1 MFPTVREVLALD
13 PVRHGAPRLV
23 AGEAGLDRPVRW
35 VHVAE
40 VPDIATLLRGGEL
53 VLTTGIGLP
62 ADDAGLRV
70 FIGALADVGVS
81 GLVVELGRRYVSG
94 VPRVMAAAAERRG
107 LPLVELRRATPFVRV
122 TEAVHALIVD
132 AQLTELRATEE
143 IHQRFTELSV
153 EGAGPAEVVRQAA
166 ELSGCPVVLENLS
179 RQVLAYDPAG
189 ESAELLLDGWEQHS
203 RRISPAGRTAYDSD
217 SGWLV
222 TTVGARGQDW
232 GRLLLRWPGGGELTT
247 PAPVPDG
254 MPDLEAGQVGQV
266 PGGPPTRLT
275 ILVERA
281 ASALALGR
289 LIRRD
294 AEGLERQI
302 HRTLLTALLDHS
314 RPVDE
319 VALRARALGVVL
331 ERRHLVGVVVRYR
344 ADEPAAEVGSPG
356 ESGQVDPEAGPARL
370 RDLSEAVGQ
379 ALDEAKLIGLS
390 SAIDDQ
396 AVGVLLALPD
406 AAAEER
412 ALAAFAAALRRN
424 RMDAAPPRPPDAV
437 PARPGG
443 SAPGATPA
451 RTGTSA
457 AGAGSARTGTS
468 AAGAGSARTG
478 TSAAGAGSA
487 RTGTTAAGA
496 GSVRTGT
503 TAAGAGSVRT
513 GTTAA
518 GAGSARTGT
527 TAAGAGSV
535 RPGGAGPAA
544 LAGLGAPPHARTAGT
559 GAPPSLLRTA
569 GPASVIVAAGS
580 GVGSL
585 REARR
590 SLVEARQVADA
601 ARRDRRD
608 LPIFRLPH
616 VGLAG
621 LLHLLRDE
629 PRLQTFVERE
639 LGALLAYDARH
650 PREQLLGTLRAYL
663 EQGRNKSAGAAAAH
677 LSRPAFYE
685 RLARIARILDVDLH
699 SVEACISLHV
709 ALLALDAV
717 RTP

>member
-1 MFPTVREVLALD
+1 MATLSVKVLGEAAGGWAAGVTDGSVSAVFPTVREVLALE

-23 AGEAGLDRPVRW
+23 AGDAGLDRPVRW

-40 VPDIATLLRGGEL
+40 VPDIATLLGGGEL

-62 ADDAGLRV
+62 ADDAGLRA
-70 FIGALADVGVS
+70 FIADLADVGVS

-153 EGAGPAEVVRQAA
+153 EGAGPGEVVRQAA

-203 RRISPAGRTAYDSD
+203 RRIRPAGRTAYDAD

-222 TTVGARGQDW
+222 TMVGARGQDW
-232 GRLLLRWPGGGELTT
+232 GRLLLRWPGDGELTT
-247 PAPVPDG
+247 RGPRRPAESGRNASAGEVRFGESAPGVRTPDS
-254 MPDLEAGQVGQV
+254 
-266 PGGPPTRLT
+266 PPTRLT

-281 ASALALGR
+281 ASTLALGR

-294 AEGLERQI
+294 AEGLERQL

-344 ADEPAAEVGSPG
+344 TEDPAGEGGHEPAGDGGLAPG
-356 ESGQVDPEAGPARL
+356 GPEAGPARL
-370 RDLSEAVGQ
+370 RDLAEAVGH
-379 ALDEAKLIGLS
+379 AVREAKLTALT
-390 SAIDDQ
+390 SALDDQ
-396 AVGVLLALPD
+396 AVGALLALSD

-412 ALAAFAAALRRN
+412 ALAAFAAALRRT
-424 RMDAAPPRPPDAV
+424 RPDALAPRAAETSRAGETSRAVPRPAEASRAASWTDEATRGGGAPTPGEASGVGGVPRAGGAPVRPV
-437 PARPGG
+437 PA
-443 SAPGATPA
+443 SA
-451 RTGTSA
+451 
-457 AGAGSARTGTS
+457 
-468 AAGAGSARTG
+468 
-478 TSAAGAGSA
+478 
-487 RTGTTAAGA
+487 
-496 GSVRTGT
+496 V
-503 TAAGAGSVRT
+503 
-513 GTTAA
+513 
-518 GAGSARTGT
+518 
-527 TAAGAGSV
+527 
-535 RPGGAGPAA
+535 
-544 LAGLGAPPHARTAGT
+544 
-559 GAPPSLLRTA
+559 
-569 GPASVIVAAGS
+569 VIAAGS

-590 SLVEARQVADA
+590 SLVEARQIADA

-608 LPIFRLPH
+608 LPIFRLPN

-639 LGALLAYDARH
+639 LGALLTYDAQH

-685 RLARIARILDVDLH
+685 RLARIGRILDVDLD
-699 SVEACISLHV
+699 SVDACLSLHV

>member
-13 PVRHGAPRLV
+13 PVRHGAPRVV
-23 AGEAGLDRPVRW
+23 AGDAGLDRPVRW

-40 VPDIATLLRGGEL
+40 VPDIATLLGGGEL

-62 ADDAGLRV
+62 GDDAGLRA
-70 FIGALADVGVS
+70 FIGDLADVGVS

-107 LPLVELRRATPFVRV
+107 LPLVELRRATPFVRI

-143 IHQRFTELSV
+143 IHQRFTDLSV
-153 EGAGPAEVVRQAA
+153 EGADAAEVIRQAA
-166 ELSGCPVVLENLS
+166 DLSGCPVVLENLS
-179 RQVLAYDPAG
+179 RQVLGYDPAG

-203 RRISPAGRTAYDSD
+203 RRIRPAGRTAYDPD

-222 TTVGARGQDW
+222 TVVGARGQDW
-232 GRLLLRWPGGGELTT
+232 GRLLLRWPAGGEL
-247 PAPVPDG
+247 PSRRGADPVEPDARPG
-254 MPDLEAGQVGQV
+254 
-266 PGGPPTRLT
+266 GGPPTRFT
-275 ILVERA
+275 ILIERA
-281 ASALALGR
+281 ASTLALGR

-319 VALRARALGVVL
+319 VALRAKALGVVL
-331 ERRHLVGVVVRYR
+331 ERRHLVGVMVRHR
-344 ADEPAAEVGSPG
+344 ADDPAG
-356 ESGQVDPEAGPARL
+356 EGGPEAGPARL

-379 ALDEAKLIGLS
+379 ALRESKLTALT
-390 SAIDDQ
+390 SAVDDHS
-396 AVGVLLALPD
+396 VGALLALPD
-406 AAAEER
+406 PAAEDR
-412 ALAAFAAALRRN
+412 ALSAFAAALRRVRLDAGAVRTASGADAS
-424 RMDAAPPRPPDAV
+424 RMVSGGDPSRPAGG
-437 PARPGG
+437 APGG
-443 SAPGATPA
+443 
-451 RTGTSA
+451 
-457 AGAGSARTGTS
+457 
-468 AAGAGSARTG
+468 
-478 TSAAGAGSA
+478 
-487 RTGTTAAGA
+487 
-496 GSVRTGT
+496 
-503 TAAGAGSVRT
+503 
-513 GTTAA
+513 
-518 GAGSARTGT
+518 
-527 TAAGAGSV
+527 
-535 RPGGAGPAA
+535 
-544 LAGLGAPPHARTAGT
+544 
-559 GAPPSLLRTA
+559 
-569 GPASVIVAAGS
+569 VIVAAGS

-590 SLVEARQVADA
+590 SLVEARQIAEA

-639 LGALLAYDARH
+639 LGALLEYDARH
-650 PREQLLGTLRAYL
+650 PRERLLDTLRAYL
-663 EQGRNKSAGAAAAH
+663 EQGRNKSAAAAAAH

-685 RLARIARILDVDLH
+685 RLARIARILDVDLD
-699 SVEACISLHV
+699 SVEASLSLHV

-717 RTP
+717 RLP

>member
-1 MFPTVREVLALD
+1 MSPVFPTVREVLALD

-62 ADDAGLRV
+62 ADDDGLRV

-203 RRISPAGRTAYDSD
+203 RRISPAGRTAYDQD

-232 GRLLLRWPGGGELTT
+232 GRLLLRWPAGSELTT
-247 PAPVPDG
+247 PAPVPDRAPG
-254 MPDLEAGQVGQV
+254 PEAGRIG
-266 PGGPPTRLT
+266 PGAPPTRLT

-319 VALRARALGVVL
+319 VALRARALGVAL

-356 ESGQVDPEAGPARL
+356 ESGPVDPEAGPARL

-379 ALDEAKLIGLS
+379 ALREAKLTGLS

-406 AAAEER
+406 AATEER

-437 PARPGG
+437 PARPGVPVSG
-443 SAPGATPA
+443 V
-451 RTGTSA
+451 
-457 AGAGSARTGTS
+457 GSARSGVPAS
-468 AAGAGSARTG
+468 GVVPGRPGVPASGVGSAR
-478 TSAAGAGSA
+478 
-487 RTGTTAAGA
+487 
-496 GSVRTGT
+496 
-503 TAAGAGSVRT
+503 
-513 GTTAA
+513 
-518 GAGSARTGT
+518 
-527 TAAGAGSV
+527 
-535 RPGGAGPAA
+535 PGGVTGPAA
-544 LAGLGAPPHARTAGT
+544 QAWPGVPPQA
-559 GAPPSLLRTA
+559 RTA
-569 GPASVIVAAGS
+569 GPAAVIIAAGS

-685 RLARIARILDVDLH
+685 RLARIARILDVDFD
-699 SVEACISLHV
+699 SVEACLSLHV

>member
-1 MFPTVREVLALD
+1 MAPVFPTVREVLVLD

-23 AGEAGLDRPVRW
+23 AGDTGLDRPVRW

-40 VPDIATLLRGGEL
+40 VPDIATLLGGGEL

-62 ADDAGLRV
+62 ADDAGLRA
-70 FIGALADVGVS
+70 FIAALADVGVS

-94 VPRVMAAAAERRG
+94 VPRVMVAAAQRRG
-107 LPLVELRRATPFVRV
+107 LPLVELRRATPFVRI

-153 EGAGPAEVVRQAA
+153 EGAGPGEVVRQAA
-166 ELSGCPVVLENLS
+166 ELAGCPVVLENLS

-203 RRISPAGRTAYDSD
+203 RRVQPAGRTAYDPD

-232 GRLLLRWPGGGELTT
+232 GRLLLRWPGGSLATDT
-247 PAPVPDG
+247 P
-254 MPDLEAGQVGQV
+254 V
-266 PGGPPTRLT
+266 PGGTPPTRLT
-275 ILVERA
+275 ILIERA
-281 ASALALGR
+281 ASTLALGR

-302 HRTLLTALLDHS
+302 HGTLLTALLDHS

-331 ERRHLVGVVVRYR
+331 ERRRLVGVVVRHR
-344 ADEPAAEVGSPG
+344 VDDPAG
-356 ESGQVDPEAGPARL
+356 ESGPEAGPARL
-370 RDLSEAVGQ
+370 RDLAEAVGQ
-379 ALDEAKLIGLS
+379 ALREAKLTALT
-390 SAIDDQ
+390 SAVDDQ
-396 AVGVLLALPD
+396 AVGVLLALPESVVED
-406 AAAEER
+406 R
-412 ALAAFAAALRRN
+412 ALAAFATALHRVRL
-424 RMDAAPPRPPDAV
+424 DAAP
-437 PARPGG
+437 ARQSTGG
-443 SAPGATPA
+443 
-451 RTGTSA
+451 
-457 AGAGSARTGTS
+457 
-468 AAGAGSARTG
+468 
-478 TSAAGAGSA
+478 
-487 RTGTTAAGA
+487 
-496 GSVRTGT
+496 V
-503 TAAGAGSVRT
+503 
-513 GTTAA
+513 
-518 GAGSARTGT
+518 
-527 TAAGAGSV
+527 
-535 RPGGAGPAA
+535 GP
-544 LAGLGAPPHARTAGT
+544 
-559 GAPPSLLRTA
+559 
-569 GPASVIVAAGS
+569 VIVAAGC

-601 ARRDRRD
+601 ARRDRRE
-608 LPIFRLPH
+608 LTVFRLPH

-639 LGALLAYDARH
+639 LGPLLAYDARH

-685 RLARIARILDVDLH
+685 RLARIGRILGADLD
-699 SVEACISLHV
+699 SVEACLSLHV

-717 RTP
+717 RNT

>member
-1 MFPTVREVLALD
+1 MSPVFPTVREVLALV

-40 VPDIATLLRGGEL
+40 VPDIATLLGGGEL

-62 ADDAGLRV
+62 ADDAGLRA
-70 FIGALADVGVS
+70 FIGDLADVGVS

-94 VPRVMAAAAERRG
+94 VPRVMSAAAERRG
-107 LPLVELRRATPFVRV
+107 LPLVELRRATPFVRI

-153 EGAGPAEVVRQAA
+153 EGAEPAEVLRQAA
-166 ELSGCPVVLENLS
+166 ELAGCPVVLENLS

-203 RRISPAGRTAYDSD
+203 RRIRPTGRTAYDPD

-232 GRLLLRWPGGGELTT
+232 GRLLLRWP
-247 PAPVPDG
+247 AA
-254 MPDLEAGQVGQV
+254 EAA
-266 PGGPPTRLT
+266 PPTRLT
-275 ILVERA
+275 ILIERA
-281 ASALALGR
+281 ASTLALGR

-302 HRTLLTALLDHS
+302 HRTLLTALIDHS

-319 VALRARALGVVL
+319 VALRAKALGVTL
-331 ERRHLVGVVVRYR
+331 DRRHLVGVVVRHR
-344 ADEPAAEVGSPG
+344 SDDPAAPG
-356 ESGQVDPEAGPARL
+356 ADTGPEAGPARL
-370 RDLSEAVGQ
+370 RDLAEAVGQ
-379 ALDEAKLIGLS
+379 AVREAKLTALT
-390 SAIDDQ
+390 SAVDDH
-396 AVGVLLALPD
+396 AVGALLALPD
-406 AAAEER
+406 PADEEK
-412 ALAAFAAALRRN
+412 ALAAFAAALHRVRL
-424 RMDAAPPRPPDAV
+424 DAAPVR
-437 PARPGG
+437 PARPVD
-443 SAPGATPA
+443 
-451 RTGTSA
+451 
-457 AGAGSARTGTS
+457 GAGRGAPAGGGRSGD
-468 AAGAGSARTG
+468 GAGRGAPAGGGRSG
-478 TSAAGAGSA
+478 DGAGRGGPAGGGRS
-487 RTGTTAAGA
+487 GDGA
-496 GSVRTGT
+496 GRG
-503 TAAGAGSVRT
+503 
-513 GTTAA
+513 
-518 GAGSARTGT
+518 
-527 TAAGAGSV
+527 
-535 RPGGAGPAA
+535 GPA
-544 LAGLGAPPHARTAGT
+544 GGGRSGD
-559 GAPPSLLRTA
+559 
-569 GPASVIVAAGS
+569 GPTRPAVVVAAGS

-590 SLVEARQVADA
+590 SLVEARQIAEA
-601 ARRDRRD
+601 ARRDPRD
-608 LPIFRLPH
+608 LPCFRLPH

-639 LGALLAYDARH
+639 LGALLAYDAQH

-663 EQGRNKSAGAAAAH
+663 EQGRNKSAAAVAAH

-685 RLARIARILDVDLH
+685 RLARIGRILGADLD
-699 SVEACISLHV
+699 SVEQCLSLHV

>member
-1 MFPTVREVLALD
+1 MFPTVREVLALV

-23 AGEAGLDRPVRW
+23 AGDTGLDRPVRW

-40 VPDIATLLRGGEL
+40 VPDIATLLGGGEL

-62 ADDAGLRV
+62 ADDAGLRA
-70 FIGALADVGVS
+70 FIGDLADVGVS

-107 LPLVELRRATPFVRV
+107 LPLVELRRATPFVRI

-153 EGAGPAEVVRQAA
+153 EGAEPTEVLRQAA

-203 RRISPAGRTAYDSD
+203 RQIRPAGRTAYDPD

-232 GRLLLRWPGGGELTT
+232 GRLLLRWP
-247 PAPVPDG
+247 AA
-254 MPDLEAGQVGQV
+254 EAT
-266 PGGPPTRLT
+266 PPTRLT
-275 ILVERA
+275 ILIERA
-281 ASALALGR
+281 ASTLALGR

-302 HRTLLTALLDHS
+302 HRTLLTALIDHS

-319 VALRARALGVVL
+319 VALRAKALGVTL
-331 ERRHLVGVVVRYR
+331 DRRHLVGVVVRHR
-344 ADEPAAEVGSPG
+344 ADDPVGDLVDDDSGAARAGARRDPESVG
-356 ESGQVDPEAGPARL
+356 PEAGPARL
-370 RDLSEAVGQ
+370 RDLAEAVGL
-379 ALDEAKLIGLS
+379 ALREARLTALT
-390 SAIDDQ
+390 SAVDDH
-396 AVGVLLALPD
+396 AVGALLALPD
-406 AAAEER
+406 PADEEK
-412 ALAAFAAALRRN
+412 ALAAFAAALRRV
-424 RMDAAPPRPPDAV
+424 RLDAAPVRPSA
-437 PARPGG
+437 ARP
-443 SAPGATPA
+443 A
-451 RTGTSA
+451 
-457 AGAGSARTGTS
+457 
-468 AAGAGSARTG
+468 
-478 TSAAGAGSA
+478 
-487 RTGTTAAGA
+487 
-496 GSVRTGT
+496 V
-503 TAAGAGSVRT
+503 V
-513 GTTAA
+513 
-518 GAGSARTGT
+518 
-527 TAAGAGSV
+527 
-535 RPGGAGPAA
+535 
-544 LAGLGAPPHARTAGT
+544 
-559 GAPPSLLRTA
+559 
-569 GPASVIVAAGS
+569 VAAGS

-590 SLVEARQVADA
+590 SLVEARQIAEA
-601 ARRDRRD
+601 ARRDPRD
-608 LPIFRLPH
+608 LPCFRLPH

-639 LGALLAYDARH
+639 LGPLLAYDAQH

-663 EQGRNKSAGAAAAH
+663 EQGRNKSAAASAAH

-685 RLARIARILDVDLH
+685 RLARIGRILDADLD
-699 SVEACISLHV
+699 SVEQCLSLHV

>member
-1 MFPTVREVLALD
+1 VFPTVREVLALD

-23 AGEAGLDRPVRW
+23 AGDVGLDRPVRW

-40 VPDIATLLRGGEL
+40 VPDIATLLGGGEL

-62 ADDAGLRV
+62 ADDAGLRA
-70 FIGALADVGVS
+70 FIGDLADVGVS

-94 VPRVMAAAAERRG
+94 VPRVMAAVAERRG
-107 LPLVELRRATPFVRV
+107 LPLVELRRATPFVRI

-153 EGAGPAEVVRQAA
+153 EGAGPGEVVRQAA

-203 RRISPAGRTAYDSD
+203 RRIRPAGRTAYDAD

-222 TTVGARGQDW
+222 TTVGARGHDW
-232 GRLLLRWPGGGELTT
+232 GRLLLRWPGGGDLAAGRRVLDAAADDGATVVGAP
-247 PAPVPDG
+247 PA
-254 MPDLEAGQVGQV
+254 
-266 PGGPPTRLT
+266 GPPTRLT

-281 ASALALGR
+281 ASTLALGR

-331 ERRHLVGVVVRYR
+331 ERRHLVGVMVRHR
-344 ADEPAAEVGSPG
+344 ADDPAGEGGPAAEAGHPG
-356 ESGQVDPEAGPARL
+356 DPEAGPARL
-370 RDLSEAVGQ
+370 RDLAEAVGQ
-379 ALDEAKLIGLS
+379 ALHEAKLTGLT
-390 SAIDDQ
+390 SAVDDH

-406 AAAEER
+406 PAAEER
-412 ALAAFAAALRRN
+412 ALAAFATALRRG
-424 RMDAAPPRPPDAV
+424 RLDGPSRPDARCNGA
-437 PARPGG
+437 ARP
-443 SAPGATPA
+443 
-451 RTGTSA
+451 
-457 AGAGSARTGTS
+457 
-468 AAGAGSARTG
+468 
-478 TSAAGAGSA
+478 
-487 RTGTTAAGA
+487 
-496 GSVRTGT
+496 
-503 TAAGAGSVRT
+503 
-513 GTTAA
+513 
-518 GAGSARTGT
+518 
-527 TAAGAGSV
+527 
-535 RPGGAGPAA
+535 PGGAV
-544 LAGLGAPPHARTAGT
+544 L
-559 GAPPSLLRTA
+559 
-569 GPASVIVAAGS
+569 VAAGS

-590 SLVEARQVADA
+590 SLIEARQIADA

-639 LGALLAYDARH
+639 LGALLTYDAQH

-663 EQGRNKSAGAAAAH
+663 EQGRNKSAAAAAAH

-685 RLARIARILDVDLH
+685 RLARIGRVLDVDLD
-699 SVEACISLHV
+699 SVEACLSLHV
-709 ALLALDAV
+709 ALLALDAI

>member
-1 MFPTVREVLALD
+1 MAAVFPTVREVLALD
-13 PVRHGAPRLV
+13 PVRHGAPRVV
-23 AGEAGLDRPVRW
+23 AGDEGLDRPVRW

-40 VPDIATLLRGGEL
+40 VPDIATLLGGGEL

-62 ADDAGLRV
+62 GDDAGLRA
-70 FIGALADVGVS
+70 FIGDLADVGVS

-107 LPLVELRRATPFVRV
+107 LPLVELRRATPFVRI

-143 IHQRFTELSV
+143 IHQRFNDLSV
-153 EGAGPAEVVRQAA
+153 EGADAAEVIRQAA

-179 RQVLAYDPAG
+179 RQVLGYDPAG

-203 RRISPAGRTAYDSD
+203 RRIRPAGRTAYDAD

-232 GRLLLRWPGGGELTT
+232 GRLLLRWPASGD
-247 PAPVPDG
+247 VPSAQAV
-254 MPDLEAGQVGQV
+254 E
-266 PGGPPTRLT
+266 PGSPTRLT
-275 ILVERA
+275 ILIERA
-281 ASALALGR
+281 ASTLALGR

-319 VALRARALGVVL
+319 VGLRAKALGVVL
-331 ERRHLVGVVVRYR
+331 DRRHLVGVMVRHR
-344 ADEPAAEVGSPG
+344 ADDPAGEVG
-356 ESGQVDPEAGPARL
+356 PEAGQARL

-379 ALDEAKLIGLS
+379 ALREAKLTALT
-390 SAIDDQ
+390 SAVDDHS
-396 AVGVLLALPD
+396 VGALLALPD
-406 AAAEER
+406 PAAEDR
-412 ALAAFAAALRRN
+412 ALSAFASALRRV
-424 RMDAAPPRPPDAV
+424 RLDAGTGRP
-437 PARPGG
+437 
-443 SAPGATPA
+443 APGAEPA
-451 RTGTSA
+451 RVAPGPDMSRSASDASRGAVGADASRAGFGVDTSRA
-457 AGAGSARTGTS
+457 AFGVEAARSGV
-468 AAGAGSARTG
+468 GVDPFR
-478 TSAAGAGSA
+478 
-487 RTGTTAAGA
+487 
-496 GSVRTGT
+496 
-503 TAAGAGSVRT
+503 
-513 GTTAA
+513 
-518 GAGSARTGT
+518 
-527 TAAGAGSV
+527 
-535 RPGGAGPAA
+535 GAGP
-544 LAGLGAPPHARTAGT
+544 GG
-559 GAPPSLLRTA
+559 
-569 GPASVIVAAGS
+569 VIIAAGS
-580 GVGSL
+580 GVGTL

-590 SLVEARQVADA
+590 SLVEARQIAEA

-639 LGALLAYDARH
+639 LGALLEYDARH
-650 PREQLLGTLRAYL
+650 PRERLLDTLRAYL

-685 RLARIARILDVDLH
+685 RLARIARILDVDLD
-699 SVEACISLHV
+699 SVEASLSLHV
-709 ALLALDAV
+709 ALLALEAV

>member
-23 AGEAGLDRPVRW
+23 AGDAGLDRPVRW

-40 VPDIATLLRGGEL
+40 VPDIATLLGGGEL

-62 ADDAGLRV
+62 ADDAGLRA
-70 FIGALADVGVS
+70 FIGDLADVGVS

-107 LPLVELRRATPFVRV
+107 LPLVELRRATPFVRI

-153 EGAGPAEVVRQAA
+153 EGADAVEVVRQAA
-166 ELSGCPVVLENLS
+166 ELAGCPVVLENLS

-203 RRISPAGRTAYDSD
+203 RRIRPAGRTAYDPD

-232 GRLLLRWPGGGELTT
+232 GRLLLRWPNEDGRT
-247 PAPVPDG
+247 PETRPSRT
-254 MPDLEAGQVGQV
+254 
-266 PGGPPTRLT
+266 PPTRLT
-275 ILVERA
+275 ILIERA
-281 ASALALGR
+281 ASTLALGR

-319 VALRARALGVVL
+319 VALRAKALGVTL
-331 ERRHLVGVVVRYR
+331 DRRHLVGVVVRHR
-344 ADEPAAEVGSPG
+344 ADDPPEAVPVGEAGLPG
-356 ESGQVDPEAGPARL
+356 DPGPEAGPARL
-370 RDLSEAVGQ
+370 RDLAEAVGQ
-379 ALDEAKLIGLS
+379 ALREAKL
-390 SAIDDQ
+390 SALTSAVDDH
-396 AVGVLLALPD
+396 AVGALLALSDP
-406 AAAEER
+406 AAEEK
-412 ALAAFAAALRRN
+412 ALAAFAAALRRV
-424 RMDAAPPRPPDAV
+424 RLDAV
-437 PARPGG
+437 PTRLPTPRSAVGAAVARPTDGPARPGQ
-443 SAPGATPA
+443 
-451 RTGTSA
+451 TG
-457 AGAGSARTGTS
+457 AGAPRP
-468 AAGAGSARTG
+468 AGS
-478 TSAAGAGSA
+478 
-487 RTGTTAAGA
+487 
-496 GSVRTGT
+496 
-503 TAAGAGSVRT
+503 
-513 GTTAA
+513 
-518 GAGSARTGT
+518 
-527 TAAGAGSV
+527 
-535 RPGGAGPAA
+535 GPAA
-544 LAGLGAPPHARTAGT
+544 L
-559 GAPPSLLRTA
+559 
-569 GPASVIVAAGS
+569 IVAAGS

-585 REARR
+585 REAGR
-590 SLVEARQVADA
+590 SLVEARQVAEA

-663 EQGRNKSAGAAAAH
+663 EQGRNKSAAAAAAH

-685 RLARIARILDVDLH
+685 RLARIGRILDVDLD
-699 SVEACISLHV
+699 SVEACLSLHV

>member
-1 MFPTVREVLALD
+1 MSAVFPTVREVLALD

-23 AGEAGLDRPVRW
+23 AGEGGLDQPVRW
-35 VHVAE
+35 VHVTE
-40 VPDIATLLRGGEL
+40 VPDIAPLLGGREL

-62 ADDAGLRV
+62 ADDAGLRA
-70 FIGALADVGVS
+70 FIGDLADVGVS

-107 LPLVELRRATPFVRV
+107 LPLVELRRATPFVRI

-153 EGAGPAEVVRQAA
+153 EGAGPTEVVRHAA
-166 ELSGCPVVLENLS
+166 ELAGCPVVLENLS

-203 RRISPAGRTAYDSD
+203 RRIRPAGRTAYDPD

-232 GRLLLRWPGGGELTT
+232 GRLLLRWPTGT
-247 PAPVPDG
+247 
-254 MPDLEAGQVGQV
+254 
-266 PGGPPTRLT
+266 PPTRLT
-275 ILVERA
+275 ILIERA
-281 ASALALGR
+281 ASTLALGR

-319 VALRARALGVVL
+319 VALRAKALGVVL
-331 ERRHLVGVVVRYR
+331 DRRHLVGVVVRHR
-344 ADEPAAEVGSPG
+344 ADDPAGDAPAETG
-356 ESGQVDPEAGPARL
+356 PEAGPARL
-370 RDLSEAVGQ
+370 RDLAEAVGQ
-379 ALDEAKLIGLS
+379 ALREARLTGLT
-390 SAIDDQ
+390 SAVDDQ
-396 AVGVLLALPD
+396 AVGALLALPD
-406 AAAEER
+406 PTGEEK
-412 ALAAFAAALRRN
+412 ALAAFAAALHRVRL
-424 RMDAAPPRPPDAV
+424 DAV
-437 PARPGG
+437 PPR
-443 SAPGATPA
+443 
-451 RTGTSA
+451 
-457 AGAGSARTGTS
+457 AGRS
-468 AAGAGSARTG
+468 
-478 TSAAGAGSA
+478 
-487 RTGTTAAGA
+487 
-496 GSVRTGT
+496 
-503 TAAGAGSVRT
+503 
-513 GTTAA
+513 
-518 GAGSARTGT
+518 
-527 TAAGAGSV
+527 
-535 RPGGAGPAA
+535 GGAEPAA
-544 LAGLGAPPHARTAGT
+544 
-559 GAPPSLLRTA
+559 
-569 GPASVIVAAGS
+569 VIVAAGS

-585 REARR
+585 REAGR
-590 SLVEARQVADA
+590 SLAEARQIAEA

-639 LGALLAYDARH
+639 LGALLAHDAQH

-663 EQGRNKSAGAAAAH
+663 EQGRNKSAAAVAAH

-685 RLARIARILDVDLH
+685 RLARIARILDADLD
-699 SVEACISLHV
+699 SVETCLSLHV